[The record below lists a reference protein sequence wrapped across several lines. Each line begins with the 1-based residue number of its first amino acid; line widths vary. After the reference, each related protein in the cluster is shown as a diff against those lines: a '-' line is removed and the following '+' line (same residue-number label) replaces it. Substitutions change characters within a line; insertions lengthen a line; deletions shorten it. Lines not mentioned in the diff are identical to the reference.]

1 MNNFLSKLKSK
12 FLTKILFS
20 IVLLSSLSLSLS
32 LSAVAENQTIEMLNK
47 LNKENMVFSKKI
59 VKVDIG
65 DTVFWKS
72 TKPGHNVEFIKGG
85 VPEGVGK
92 FRSALSKDTEYK
104 FEIPGIYAYWCT
116 PHKGMGMIGYVVVG
130 NDKSN
135 LEAVKKIKYM
145 GKSKKIALD
154 LISSL

>member
-1 MNNFLSKLKSK
+1 MKKIIILISFL
-12 FLTKILFS
+12 LFTHPA
-20 IVLLSSLSLSLS
+20 L
-32 LSAVAENQTIEMLNK
+32 AGDQTIEMLNK
-47 LNKENMVFSKKI
+47 LGKEHMVYSKKI

-116 PHKGMGMIGYVVVG
+116 PHKGMGMIGFIVVG

-135 LEAVKKIKYM
+135 LEAIKKLKYQ
-145 GKSKKIALD
+145 GKSKKIAEE